1 MKAAMTL
8 LRLARSSRLAWTHR
22 RHHFALMNRS
32 NTFGVSFD
40 TLRSPSREER
50 IARLDALATLL
61 DTAFVVPGTEI
72 RFGLDAL
79 IGLVPGIGDA
89 ITTAI
94 SLYIVNEARAL
105 GAPRLLVARMIA
117 NVALDGVVGVVP
129 LVGDA
134 FDVAFRA
141 NRRNMALLRGHLD
154 RTEGPSRYRPGGRA

>member
-1 MKAAMTL
+1 
-8 LRLARSSRLAWTHR
+8 
-22 RHHFALMNRS
+22 MNRT

-61 DTAFVVPGTEI
+61 DTAFVVPGTQI
-72 RFGLDAL
+72 RFGIDAL
-79 IGLVPGIGDA
+79 IGLIPGIGDA
-89 ITTAI
+89 ITTLM
-94 SLYIVNEARAL
+94 SLYIVREAREL
-105 GAPRLLVARMIA
+105 GAPRLLIARMVA
-117 NVALDGVVGVVP
+117 NVAFDGLVGAVP

-154 RTEGPSRYRPGGRA
+154 KFEAAPRYGSTAGRA